1 MRVQRASYRLDST
14 FDCMKES
21 LVFNL
26 PFFPSFSFVFPIL
39 FLLFPFP
46 FLSMLPLSVLKN
58 LKSYFSYIQSSS
70 CYSFKLKFTIIKKKF
85 FSLETFA
92 LIPLMNHFIHISNPK
107 VQFYSLES
115 LIVFSLN
122 FLNFLFCYLYSMQ
135 EASQE
140 LLLFLMLL
148 KLLIVLRS
156 CMFQHSS
163 IFYKIFAHLR
173 LQFS

>member
-26 PFFPSFSFVFPIL
+26 PLFSSFSFVFPMF
-39 FLLFPFP
+39 FLLFQFP
-46 FLSMLPLSVLKN
+46 FLSMLHLSVLKN

-70 CYSFKLKFTIIKKKF
+70 CYSFKPKFTIIKKKF

-92 LIPLMNHFIHISNPK
+92 LIPLMSHFIHISNPK
-107 VQFYSLES
+107 VWFYSLEFL
-115 LIVFSLN
+115 LIFSLN
-122 FLNFLFCYLYSMQ
+122 FLDFPFFYLYSML

-140 LLLFLMLL
+140 LLLFHMLL
-148 KLLIVLRS
+148 KLQIVLRS